1 MSEIRKMNYKEKEIK
16 FMRKNV
22 KKFLSLLLIT
32 VLCFG
37 GSMNVFAAD
46 TDVQYEEIFNQ
57 INDEYDLDLG
67 YEPVDTEK
75 VTLSEYEEFIREFAA
90 QQRELLDYIESK
102 ETCEDS
108 SLNAVS
114 RANVVKTKTKD
125 TWNFGN
131 TFSITATYTVYDG
144 QKISLCR
151 NAVLNQKNQGA
162 HLTNISGPTYSLI
175 DSARTSTVKYTA
187 TIHTDVATV
196 SNGTLYTEFYYSE

>member
-1 MSEIRKMNYKEKEIK
+1 MSEIGELNYKEKEIK

-22 KKFLSLLLIT
+22 KKFLSLMLVT
-32 VLCFG
+32 VLCLG

-46 TDVQYEEIFNQ
+46 TDVQYEAIFNQ
-57 INDEYDLDLG
+57 INDEYNLDLG

-108 SLNAVS
+108 SLNVVS

-144 QKISLCR
+144 EKISLCR

-162 HLTNISGPTYSLI
+162 YLTNISGPTYSLI